1 MPRKPDPTRRRLELE
16 LDEDLIEAIG
26 QSIAGQVA
34 KAQRV
39 AVRAAL
45 ELDREDKDDKRT
57 GALAIQRALAQAGRL
72 AEFSEV
78 LLAAW
83 VDAGGKAPTVAAMV
97 VAEAATVVEAPT
109 PEPSREETIAGL
121 RAELDR
127 LNGDEDPSP
136 PTPAPPPPGAVHSLA
151 DAPPALPTVADVAAE
166 AARAIATGGA
176 EDKHVTATDVDD
188 ALAAIDGSGTP

>member
-16 LDEDLIEAIG
+16 LDEDLVDAIG
-26 QSIAGQVA
+26 ESIAGQVA

-83 VDAGGKAPTVAAMV
+83 VAAGGKAPAAAAQV
-97 VAEAATVVEAPT
+97 VAEATTVVEAPAA
-109 PEPSREETIAGL
+109 EPSREETIAGL

-127 LNGDEDPSP
+127 LNGAEPEDDPGP
-136 PTPAPPPPGAVHSLA
+136 VAPPGAVHSLA
-151 DAPPALPTVADVAAE
+151 EPPPVPTGDVEAVAAE

-176 EDKHVTATDVDD
+176 EDKAVTATDVDD